1 MNKYFCNK
9 EYKYIYLGSL
19 CYNFANA
26 LIETFGTVM
35 LYKNGV
41 SIWMILLIYGLRF
54 GITALTSPFFVTIVS
69 KYGIAKCILISNIF
83 SIISSYFML
92 DSNNL
97 YRNIVIFILA
107 MGLMGISNPSSDA
120 LSSRYV
126 DTNHR
131 GRFNSF
137 LNITKVIGIALASS
151 LVAWG
156 VLSNTNFMIFIIIS
170 IFFFLHYI
178 FTKKIDYKDEN
189 NTKVFK
195 ESVKYIIKSKSK
207 YKFIYALR
215 ANHIIE
221 RLLAPLYLYIILADF
236 KAFSMIIIGSL
247 IIQIITIIIIG
258 KYTDKNI
265 YRTNNLVTLIKAAI
279 TSVYLFT
286 KNKIAISINKT
297 ISDNFEKMYETSI
310 QTSIQNIIK
319 ESTEDSN
326 LLSTIGQVCLCL
338 AEFIIFLMLSLLSLF
353 IKEKIFYVVFILSIV
368 STITINISIKKQLV
382 VNKDGSF

>member
-265 YRTNNLVTLIKAAI
+265 YKTNNLVTLIKAAI

>member
-1 MNKYFCNK
+1 MNKYFYNK

-265 YRTNNLVTLIKAAI
+265 YKTNNLVTLIKAAI

>member
-1 MNKYFCNK
+1 MNEYFRK
-9 EYKYIYLGSL
+9 KDYKYIYLGSF

-35 LYKNGV
+35 LYKNGI
-41 SIWMILLIYGLRF
+41 SIWAILLIYGLRF
-54 GITALTSPFFVTIVS
+54 GITALTSPFFITIVS
-69 KYGIAKCILISNIF
+69 KYGIAKCILFSNIF

-137 LNITKVIGIALASS
+137 LNVTKVIGIALASG

-156 VLSNTNFMIFIIIS
+156 VLGDSNFMIFAIIC
-170 IFFFLHYI
+170 IFFFFHYV
-178 FTKKIDYKDEN
+178 FTRKIDYKDEN
-189 NTKVFK
+189 KTNVFK
-195 ESVKYIIKSKSK
+195 ESFKYIIKSKSK

-215 ANHIIE
+215 ANHIVE

-236 KAFSMIIIGSL
+236 KAFSMIIVGSL

-265 YRTNNLVTLIKAAI
+265 YKTNNILTLIKIAI

-319 ESTEDSN
+319 ESSESSN
-326 LLSTIGQVCLCL
+326 LLSTIGQMCLCL
-338 AEFIIFLMLSLLSLF
+338 AECIVFIMLSLLSLI
-353 IKEKIFYVVFILSIV
+353 IKEKVFYVVFGLSII
-368 STITINISIKKQLV
+368 SSIFININTKKQLD
-382 VNKDGSF
+382 NYSQPY

>member
-1 MNKYFCNK
+1 MKEYFCKK
-9 EYKYIYLGSL
+9 EYKYIYLSSL

-54 GITALTSPFFVTIVS
+54 GITAFTSPLFITILS
-69 KYGIAKCILISNIF
+69 RYGIAKCILISNIF

-92 DSNNL
+92 NSNNL
-97 YRNIVIFILA
+97 YRNIVIFIFA

-126 DTNHR
+126 NTNHR
-131 GRFNSF
+131 GKFNSL
-137 LNITKVIGIALASS
+137 LNVTKVIGIALASS

-156 VLSNTNFMIFIIIS
+156 VLSNTNLILFTIIS
-170 IFFFLHYI
+170 IFFLLHYI
-178 FTKKIDYKDEN
+178 FTKKIDYKYEN
-189 NTKVFK
+189 KTKVFK
-195 ESVKYIIKSKSK
+195 ESLRYIIKSKSK

-236 KAFSMIIIGSL
+236 KTFSMIIICSL

-265 YRTNNLVTLIKAAI
+265 YKTNNLVTLIKAAI

-286 KNKIAISINKT
+286 KSKIAISINKT

-319 ESTEDSN
+319 ESLEDSN
-326 LLSTIGQVCLCL
+326 LLSTIGQVCLCI
-338 AEFIIFLMLSLLSLF
+338 AEFVVFLILSLLSLI
-353 IKEKIFYVVFILSIV
+353 IKEKIFYVVFSLSII
-368 STITINISIKKQLV
+368 STIVINISTKKQLKC
-382 VNKDGSF
+382 NN